1 MQVRRPRPE
10 HQIPICIVTRPPG
23 DLGQNLRST
32 APPQG
37 WRILPPGI
45 QIMVNCALR
54 DSLLPLP
61 GIRYVHPHSKGL
73 QRKMPHTLADLSQ
86 QSQGPS
92 SQEEFVSSA
101 LCLSYKNCGELGLF
115 CPQHLTASITLHLL
129 NDSES
134 LAVFWLSSGCFQR
147 RNLRPLSI
155 GVAACPGP
163 GHGVAGNESQL
174 RGVGSSVSPHLV
186 LETLLPEKGL
196 GSSRNNGSSCA

>member
-1 MQVRRPRPE
+1 
-10 HQIPICIVTRPPG
+10 
-23 DLGQNLRST
+23 
-32 APPQG
+32 
-37 WRILPPGI
+37 
-45 QIMVNCALR
+45 
-54 DSLLPLP
+54 
-61 GIRYVHPHSKGL
+61 
-73 QRKMPHTLADLSQ
+73 MPHTLADLSQ
-86 QSQGPS
+86 QSQVPAARKS
-92 SQEEFVSSA
+92 LSHL

-129 NDSES
+129 NDGES
-134 LAVFWLSSGCFQR
+134 LAVCWLSSGCFQR

-174 RGVGSSVSPHLV
+174 RGVGSSVSPHWV